1 VTNQAR
7 SRSDSPDGS
16 VPGQDVATEAQA
28 GVSPRTGLGTLPR
41 WQRRRVV
48 TIALIRTALSGA
60 VLVLIYFNIPLAGVT
75 EGAAALLLT
84 AGLIGVA
91 VVLGVQIRAT
101 IRSPHPGL
109 RAVESLGISVPLIL
123 LLFSAAHYLL
133 DMAAPESYTEPMSR
147 LDALYFSV
155 TMFATVGFGDIA
167 PVSQLARVISMLQML
182 ANLVFLG
189 VVARVLFGAVADRRR
204 SPAGQSS
211 GP

>member
-1 VTNQAR
+1 MTNQAR
-7 SRSDSPDGS
+7 SRPDSTDGS
-16 VPGQDVATEAQA
+16 PGQDVAIEAQA

-123 LLFSAAHYLL
+123 LLFSVAHYLL
-133 DMAAPESYTEPMSR
+133 DMAAPESYTEPLNR

-155 TMFATVGFGDIA
+155 TIFATVGFGDIT
-167 PVSQLARVISMLQML
+167 PVSQVARVITVLQML
-182 ANLVFLG
+182 ANLIFIG
-189 VVARVLFGAVADRRR
+189 IVARVLFGAVADRRR
-204 SPAGQSS
+204 SPAGT
-211 GP
+211 